1 MYSQLPVKEIYKIH
15 LLKKIQK
22 TNKEM
27 QYLDRQIRKAD
38 LEIEI
43 LEHKLEVSAWSQVN
57 CVNYVNY
64 WNINLTSSCICRK

>member
-1 MYSQLPVKEIYKIH
+1 MYSQLPGKEIYNIH

-27 QYLDRQIRKAD
+27 QNLDRQIRRAD

-43 LEHKLEVSAWSQVN
+43 LEHKLEVGAWSQ
-57 CVNYVNY
+57 VNYVNY
-64 WNINLTSSCICRK
+64 WNIN